1 MRDLKDNPEPGR
13 YSIHQSIPTKDWG
26 QVKIGD
32 KVSLEVLGAS
42 PSESLVVR
50 ITEILD
56 RGENFRG
63 IVGNDSGCYNIEE
76 SILFPMKK
84 IFGIIR

>member
-13 YSIHQSIPTKDWG
+13 YSIHLSIPKDRELSP
-26 QVKIGD
+26 KIGE

-42 PSESLVVR
+42 PSESLGVR

-56 RGENFRG
+56 KGETFRG
-63 IVGNDSGCYNIEE
+63 SLRMILDATISE
-76 SILFPMKK
+76 SQSYFP
-84 IFGIIR
+84 